1 VCPLY
6 SIPNPQGGHRL
17 LLIDLCVKKIRRGLQ
32 TKPTI
37 AILFE
42 LYSKLLIKREHRNRE
57 HRIWGNTSGC
67 FMSVLKCYNL
77 RLARRG
83 LLYLLI
89 NNCLELPSG
98 EIASSMSDPKAKIR
112 IEHLIKIYGDNC
124 HTALN
129 LFRKGANRDAILQA
143 TGQVLGIADVSFTIN
158 QGEIFVVMGLSG
170 SGKSTLLR
178 CINRLVTPTSGH
190 IYIDDED
197 IAHVDEKR
205 IRQIRLTK
213 VSMVFQHFGLFPHR
227 TVGDNVEYGL
237 KLRGMSKAKRRIK
250 ALETLEVVGLAQWAD
265 YLPSALSGG
274 MQQRVG
280 LARALATDAEILL
293 MDEPFSA
300 LDPLTRR
307 EMQDEL
313 LRLQK
318 ELNKTIV
325 FVSHD
330 TPEALKLGD
339 RIAVM
344 KDGVIVQLGTPEELL
359 NQPTNDYIRSF
370 IQDINRGQI
379 LKAGMISR
387 PTICLILGED
397 LDQIALKQIQSQNIP
412 RIYVLNSHGE
422 PVGFV
427 DSQQLDLAIHQ
438 EVKDITKFM
447 QTNFSQVK
455 STVPLEDIF
464 HLYRNEQSLVVVDEI
479 GKFKGVL
486 ESSDVLASISN
497 FNSNPNS

>member
-1 VCPLY
+1 
-6 SIPNPQGGHRL
+6 
-17 LLIDLCVKKIRRGLQ
+17 
-32 TKPTI
+32 
-37 AILFE
+37 
-42 LYSKLLIKREHRNRE
+42 
-57 HRIWGNTSGC
+57 
-67 FMSVLKCYNL
+67 
-77 RLARRG
+77 
-83 LLYLLI
+83 
-89 NNCLELPSG
+89 
-98 EIASSMSDPKAKIR
+98 MSDPKPKIR

-124 HTALN
+124 SAALK
-129 LFRKGANRDAILQA
+129 LFSQGANRETILQA

-158 QGEIFVVMGLSG
+158 PGEIFVVMGLSG
-170 SGKSTLLR
+170 SGKSTLIR
-178 CINRLVTPTSGH
+178 CINRLITPTRGH

-197 IAHVDEKR
+197 IAYIDEKR

-227 TVGDNVEYGL
+227 TVADNVEYGL
-237 KLRGMSKAKRRIK
+237 KLLGMSKTQRRNK
-250 ALETLEVVGLAQWAD
+250 ALEALEVVGLAQWAD
-265 YLPSALSGG
+265 YRPSALSGG

-307 EMQDEL
+307 EMQNEL

-325 FVSHD
+325 FITHD
-330 TPEALKLGD
+330 TQEALKLGD

-344 KDGVIVQLGTPEELL
+344 KEGVIVQLGTPKELL
-359 NQPTNDYIRSF
+359 NQPTNDYIRDF
-370 IQDINRGQI
+370 IQDVNRGQI
-379 LKAGMISR
+379 LKAGTIAR

-397 LDQIALKQIQSQNIP
+397 LEPETLKQIQKQNLQ
-412 RIYVLNSHGE
+412 RIYILNSDQE
-422 PVGFV
+422 PIGFI
-427 DSQQLDLAIHQ
+427 DPEQLDLAIQ
-438 EVKDITKFM
+438 QDIKNITNKLI

-464 HLYRNEQSLVVVDEI
+464 HLYRNEQSLVVVDET

-486 ESSDVLASISN
+486 ESADVLASISK
-497 FNSNPNS
+497 FT

>member
-1 VCPLY
+1 
-6 SIPNPQGGHRL
+6 
-17 LLIDLCVKKIRRGLQ
+17 
-32 TKPTI
+32 
-37 AILFE
+37 
-42 LYSKLLIKREHRNRE
+42 
-57 HRIWGNTSGC
+57 
-67 FMSVLKCYNL
+67 
-77 RLARRG
+77 
-83 LLYLLI
+83 
-89 NNCLELPSG
+89 
-98 EIASSMSDPKAKIR
+98 MSDPKPKIR

-124 HTALN
+124 SAALK
-129 LFRKGANRDAILQA
+129 LFSQGANRETILQA

-158 QGEIFVVMGLSG
+158 PGEIFVVMGLSG
-170 SGKSTLLR
+170 SGKSTLIR
-178 CINRLVTPTSGH
+178 CINRLITPTRGH

-197 IAHVDEKR
+197 IAYIDEKR

-227 TVGDNVEYGL
+227 TVADNVEYGL
-237 KLRGMSKAKRRIK
+237 KLLGMSKTQRRNK
-250 ALETLEVVGLAQWAD
+250 ALEALEVVGLAQWAD
-265 YLPSALSGG
+265 YRPSALSGG

-307 EMQDEL
+307 EMQNEL

-325 FVSHD
+325 FITHD
-330 TPEALKLGD
+330 TQEALKLGD

-344 KDGVIVQLGTPEELL
+344 KEGVIVQLGTPKELL
-359 NQPTNDYIRSF
+359 NQPTNDYIRDF
-370 IQDINRGQI
+370 IQDVNRGQI
-379 LKAGMISR
+379 LKAGTIAR

-397 LDQIALKQIQSQNIP
+397 LEPGTLKQIQNQNLQ
-412 RIYVLNSHGE
+412 RIYILNSDQE
-422 PVGFV
+422 PIGFI
-427 DSQQLDLAIHQ
+427 DPEQLDLAIQ
-438 EVKDITKFM
+438 QDLKNITNKLI

-464 HLYRNEQSLVVVDEI
+464 HLYRNEQSLVVVDET

-486 ESSDVLASISN
+486 ESADVLASISK
-497 FNSNPNS
+497 FT